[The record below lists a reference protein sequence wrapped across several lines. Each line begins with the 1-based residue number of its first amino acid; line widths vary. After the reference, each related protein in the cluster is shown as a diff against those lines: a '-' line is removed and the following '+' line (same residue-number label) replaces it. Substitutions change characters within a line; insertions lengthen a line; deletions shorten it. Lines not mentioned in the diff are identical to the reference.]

1 MSVEKPAAVSGE
13 KTEKNLLE
21 LQKVS
26 KSFKDFALQDI
37 SFTLNKGYIMGF
49 IGPNGAG
56 KTTTIK
62 LIMNLLHKDA
72 GEIKIFGQDHRL
84 AEKQVKDRIG
94 FVYDE
99 QDFFDELKVGQVEKI
114 VAPLYRNW
122 DRQAYAGYLKDFGL
136 PQTKPIKDFSKG
148 MKMKFSLALALSHQA
163 ELLIMDE
170 PTSGLDPVFRQEFL
184 DIIRAFVDE
193 NKGVLFST
201 HITSDLEKI
210 ADYITFIN
218 GGKIVFS
225 SSQEIVLEKYGLVKG
240 EKKNLPEELRQH
252 LIGLR
257 EGNFGF
263 EALTDDA
270 GFLRQNFHGLTVERP
285 TLEQIMLFLVK
296 GGKKDV

>member
-1 MSVEKPAAVSGE
+1 MSMLSIEKPCAVAEE
-13 KTEKNLLE
+13 KLLDIHQ
-21 LQKVS
+21 LS
-26 KSFKDFALQDI
+26 KKFTDFALQDI

-62 LIMNLLHKDA
+62 LIMNLIKKNA

-84 AEKQVKDRIG
+84 AEKQIKERIG

-99 QDFFDELKVGQVEKI
+99 QDFFDELKVGEVEKI

-122 DRQAYAGYLKDFGL
+122 DRQAYAGYLKDFDL
-136 PQTKPIKDFSKG
+136 PQNKPIKDFSKG
-148 MKMKFSLALALSHQA
+148 MKMKFTLALALSHQA
-163 ELLIMDE
+163 DLLIMDE

-184 DIIRAFVDE
+184 DIIRSFVDE

-210 ADYITFIN
+210 ADFITFIN
-218 GGKIVFS
+218 RGKIVFS
-225 SSQEIVLEKYGLVKG
+225 ASREIILEKYGLVKG
-240 EKKNLPEELRQH
+240 EKKSLPGELRQH

-270 GFLRQNFHGLTVERP
+270 QGLRQNFNEITVERP
-285 TLEQIMLFLVK
+285 TLEQIMLFQVK
-296 GGKKDV
+296 GEKKDV